1 MAVVSGPGG
10 VTPGGG
16 GGPLTG
22 SPNPPAGGSM
32 APCVSN
38 AMAAGAPRVIY
49 PVITPRPPHE
59 GTPEP
64 LPVSVQAYVAPVPPR
79 NSATTYYGAV

>member
-16 GGPLTG
+16 SGPLTG

-32 APCVSN
+32 PPASN

-79 NSATTYYGAV
+79 NNATTYYGAV

>member
-32 APCVSN
+32 LPASN

-49 PVITPRPPHE
+49 LVITPRPPYE
-59 GTPEP
+59 GTPSSR
-64 LPVSVQAYVAPVPPR
+64 PVWSYVVPAPVQSMITR
-79 NSATTYYGAV
+79 YGLV